1 MKKLDIYS
9 AITIIVDCSVATG
22 TGLVSGSVG
31 FWLITFGLCLTIS
44 APFITGDFWYGSI

>member
-22 TGLVSGSVG
+22 TGLLSKSVG
-31 FWLITFGLCLTIS
+31 FGLIAFRLCLAMS
-44 APFITGDFWYGSI
+44 APFITGDF